1 MVSEILICGYH
12 SLGNNN
18 ELFLEVPVHS
28 DVVPRTNKIKAND
41 LTDNEKK
48 AKKTDTRSC
57 RARQGGAEGFAV
69 RVGGVRASWEGT
81 MIVSMNARCADGQNI
96 KIVRCSTF
104 QGR

>member
-48 AKKTDTRSC
+48 AKKQILNYGKKLN
-57 RARQGGAEGFAV
+57 AHPAV
-69 RVGGVRASWEGT
+69 FSRYFFSVTEDFSL
-81 MIVSMNARCADGQNI
+81 
-96 KIVRCSTF
+96 
-104 QGR
+104 